1 MKTAILRATVL
12 VAASLSCGASALAS
26 TVYENSASPPDKF
39 YAPAGINGIE
49 FGDEIRLA
57 GTDRLVTEFQFEY
70 FLKLGASGNEQG
82 RLSIYSQDGP
92 NITQGSASA
101 IAPGTLL
108 YDSGNFSLASGY
120 ETYISPA
127 LSFQAPNTLMTWA
140 VTFSGL
146 DAGEDVGLLLSD
158 TPQVGS
164 SFKDFW
170 QRDSNGNWGFFE
182 VDGGATKANF
192 VAKVTAVPE
201 PGTLALLVG
210 GLAGLGFLGY
220 RRKI

>member
-12 VAASLSCGASALAS
+12 VATSLLCGASALAS
-26 TVYENSASPPDKF
+26 TVYENSASPPDK
-39 YAPAGINGIE
+39 YYSPAGINGIE
-49 FGDEIRLA
+49 FGDEIDLA
-57 GTDRLVTEFQFEY
+57 GTDRLVTEFRFEY

-82 RLSIYSQDGP
+82 RLAIYSQNGA
-92 NITQGSASA
+92 NITQGSVLA

-120 ETYISPA
+120 QQYISPA
-127 LSFQAPNTLMTWA
+127 LSFQAPNTLTWA

-158 TPQVGS
+158 TPQTGA
-164 SFKDFW
+164 SFRDFW
-170 QRDSNGNWGFFE
+170 QKNSSGNWGFFE
-182 VDGGATKANF
+182 MDGGGTKANF

-210 GLAGLGFLGY
+210 GLAWLGFLGY